1 MTASAPAAYV
11 APELAAGAA
20 PGPRA
25 DVFALGLTLLQL
37 LAASEAAGL
46 AAHAAATLGAA
57 GPAGV
62 ERLVDPCAGAW
73 PPAQAADF
81 ARLALRRDT
90 FRSGF
95 NTSSYKLLL
104 GNLSLSLY
112 GSCMVIGWLTEW
124 RLFCVLSLI
133 FCAVK

>member
-1 MTASAPAAYV
+1 MAASAPAAYV

-20 PGPRA
+20 LGPAA

-46 AAHAAATLGAA
+46 AAHAAATLGLGLGLGTA
-57 GPAGV
+57 GASGV

-81 ARLALRRDT
+81 ARLALRCDFVL
-90 FRSGF
+90 FR
-95 NTSSYKLLL
+95 
-104 GNLSLSLY
+104 
-112 GSCMVIGWLTEW
+112 I
-124 RLFCVLSLI
+124 
-133 FCAVK
+133 

>member
-1 MTASAPAAYV
+1 M

-46 AAHAAATLGAA
+46 ATHAAATLGAA

-81 ARLALRRDT
+81 ARLALRQDYYWLCPPSVLDKIA
-90 FRSGF
+90 FHGGVRSCLSTG
-95 NTSSYKLLL
+95 
-104 GNLSLSLY
+104 LSL
-112 GSCMVIGWLTEW
+112 
-124 RLFCVLSLI
+124 
-133 FCAVK
+133 CASNLARCPGERHAGRH

>member
-1 MTASAPAAYV
+1 MPRLQAVAASAPAAYV

-57 GPAGV
+57 GAAGV

-81 ARLALRRDT
+81 ARLALRRA
-90 FRSGF
+90 
-95 NTSSYKLLL
+95 YA
-104 GNLSLSLY
+104 
-112 GSCMVIGWLTEW
+112 
-124 RLFCVLSLI
+124 LI
-133 FCAVK
+133 RA